1 MEAEKVCNKAFFVQL
16 PCKPMSNTQ
25 DTSTA
30 TVIEQRVSLI
40 FYQKAMQRIQD
51 TSRWQELAE
60 LVAKSEAKELNQS
73 EESYANE
80 VEER

>member
-1 MEAEKVCNKAFFVQL
+1 
-16 PCKPMSNTQ
+16 
-25 DTSTA
+25 
-30 TVIEQRVSLI
+30 
-40 FYQKAMQRIQD
+40 MQRIQD